1 MAKQKQYRCLNV
13 GNCDKAN
20 KKEKFTIP
28 EGEDLKCPECK
39 KEMLQEVKGGLP
51 SWIFALIAVA
61 VIAVCAIV
69 FWPKGGES
77 AEPIDPVETEQ
88 NNGEDGGEGYE
99 GTEEYGYEETE
110 EPVDDGEEEMVPDTV
125 VVEKVDTVTVE
136 KVDTVVVEKEKT
148 VVVSNSLTNYNLG
161 WGLYTGEG
169 KSGKPHGI
177 GDVKVT
183 RSYSI
188 DLKSGGKTIDVN
200 NGDKIIN
207 AKFDNGKLIR
217 GTVKFTSGTTKYFN
231 IGA

>member
-20 KKEKFTIP
+20 KKKEFTIP
-28 EGEDLKCPECK
+28 EGEDLKCPECGM
-39 KEMLQEVKGGLP
+39 EMLQEVKGGLP
-51 SWIFALIAVA
+51 SWIIALVAVA
-61 VIAVCAIV
+61 VIAVGVIV

-77 AEPIDPVETEQ
+77 AEPTDPEGIEQ
-88 NNGEDGGEGYE
+88 IGDD
-99 GTEEYGYEETE
+99 EEYYEETE

>member
-28 EGEDLKCPECK
+28 EGEDLKCPSCGM
-39 KEMLQEVKGGLP
+39 EMLQEVKGGGLP
-51 SWIFALIAVA
+51 AWALALVAVA
-61 VIAVCAIV
+61 VIAVGV
-69 FWPKGGES
+69 FLFLPKGGES
-77 AEPIDPVETEQ
+77 VEPTEPVETE
-88 NNGEDGGEGYE
+88 EVDEVDD
-99 GTEEYGYEETE
+99 EETE
-110 EPVDDGEEEMVPDTV
+110 EPENYGNDEEEMVPDTV
-125 VVEKVDTVTVE
+125 VVVETDTVTVE

-169 KSGKPHGI
+169 KSGKPHGV

-183 RSYSI
+183 KSYSI

-200 NGDKIIN
+200 SGDRIVR
-207 AKFDNGKLIR
+207 AKFDNGKLVR
-217 GTVKFTSGTTKYFN
+217 GTVKFANGTTKAFN
-231 IGA
+231 IGV

>member
-77 AEPIDPVETEQ
+77 AEPIDPEGIEQ
-88 NNGEDGGEGYE
+88 IGDD
-99 GTEEYGYEETE
+99 EEYYEETE
-110 EPVDDGEEEMVPDTV
+110 EPFDGDEEEMVPDTV
-125 VVEKVDTVTVE
+125 VVVETDTVTVKE
-136 KVDTVVVEKEKT
+136 VDTVVVEKEKT